1 MLKPDVFHPM
11 YWLFS
16 HPVIFDFQWI
26 IAQKVNIFLLNVIQ
40 PKSLFAYFKFKKD
53 LESCFAW
60 RIWIFCFETPYYL
73 FSDVKLYGCLYQE
86 MFNFHR
92 LNTQW
97 EPISTDLDMVLY
109 FHMYWEQ
116 ENFMKNFLYF
126 LCILSMA
133 EKKGN
138 SQPRIYHVYHIN
150 ISDTV
155 TAFKIS
161 HSSYFLVT
169 TSQ

>member
-1 MLKPDVFHPM
+1 ML
-11 YWLFS
+11 YNQRAYS
-16 HPVIFDFQWI
+16 HISNS
-26 IAQKVNIFLLNVIQ
+26 K
-40 PKSLFAYFKFKKD
+40 
-53 LESCFAW
+53 
-60 RIWIFCFETPYYL
+60 RIWKVVSLDEYGYSVFETSYYL

-109 FHMYWEQ
+109 FYMYWEQ

-169 TSQ
+169 TRQ

>member
-1 MLKPDVFHPM
+1 MLIIMLKPDVFHPM

-40 PKSLFAYFKFKKD
+40 PKSVFAYFKKKD
-53 LESCFAW
+53 LENFFSW
-60 RIWIFCFETPYYL
+60 RIWIFCFETSYYL
-73 FSDVKLYGCLYQE
+73 FSDVKLYGSLYQE

-109 FHMYWEQ
+109 FYMYWEQ
-116 ENFMKNFLYF
+116 ENFMKNLLYF

-133 EKKGN
+133 EKKEIH
-138 SQPRIYHVYHIN
+138 SLEYTMCTILIYIRYGDSV
-150 ISDTV
+150 
-155 TAFKIS
+155 
-161 HSSYFLVT
+161 
-169 TSQ
+169 